1 MWDSKKLTERNIKQ
15 NHRIS
20 MGQCYEAMCQKLE
33 AEPGY
38 DAVDAASNI
47 IGLLRLIKQLI
58 YNYQSYKYLCQ
69 VVHESLRK
77 FYAIQ

>member
-1 MWDSKKLTERNIKQ
+1 
-15 NHRIS
+15 